1 MESPFPADEL
11 KIINQ
16 FDELCRKSLR
26 GEAIDYYRHMDRLRK
41 HNVTFSELSEAE
53 LENLKTVDTYSFEN
67 EHFTVMGYDVEI
79 KNDLLSEAL
88 KGLTDRRRN
97 VVLSSYFLDMSDT
110 EIAREMH
117 LVKSTVNEHKKISL
131 KILKKTMEGFIY
143 EHKKK

>member
-1 MESPFPADEL
+1 
-11 KIINQ
+11 
-16 FDELCRKSLR
+16 
-26 GEAIDYYRHMDRLRK
+26 MDRLRK